1 MSLRISRTGRW
12 VLLLSLALL
21 LGHGNTRAEPAG
33 TRSPTP
39 PPKVTATDL
48 AQRIHTLVNA
58 ERAKQGLATLDWN
71 RALAAIAAGHSRDMA
86 QRNYLSHDTPEGRDF
101 EHRYRQG
108 GFTCAIPVGNLIH
121 AGAENIALTRL
132 YNTYRRVNNV
142 IIYDWNTPQQIARKT
157 VDGWMNSPGHRK
169 NILTP
174 HWKREGIGVEIAP
187 ENRIY
192 VTQNFC

>member
-1 MSLRISRTGRW
+1 MPHTKRW

-21 LGHGNTRAEPAG
+21 LGHANTQAESAG

-58 ERAKQGLATLDWN
+58 ERAKHGLATLAWN
-71 RALAAIAAGHSRDMA
+71 KELASIAANHSRDMA
-86 QRNYLSHDTPEGRDF
+86 QRNYLSHDTPEGHDF
-101 EHRYRQG
+101 EYRYRRG
-108 GFTCAIPVGNLIH
+108 GFTCAIPVGKFIH

-132 YNTYRRVNNV
+132 YNTSRRVNNV
-142 IIYDWNTPQQIARKT
+142 ITYDWNTPQQIAQKT
-157 VDGWMNSPGHRK
+157 VDGWMQSPGHRK

-174 HWKREGIGVEIAP
+174 HWKSQGIGVEIAP
-187 ENRIY
+187 ENKIY
-192 VTQNFC
+192 VTQNLC